1 MVEAGPGEIMDCWTC
16 KYQQVGGSSFL
27 GLCTFFKIHRAQEPK
42 EIPMTLVDVGCK
54 FFEQR
59 QDPVLK

>member
-1 MVEAGPGEIMDCWTC
+1 MMDCWTC

-27 GLCTFFKIHRAQEPK
+27 GLCTFFKVHRAQEPK

-59 QDPVLK
+59 KQDEEKKA